1 MMFHFTCV
9 CDCAYYINFS
19 SQLHEFQVG
28 DEFWAEVSYSNMC
41 SSIGEIWYSIIKHN
55 KSGHTT
61 EEYYMTADELSDYF
75 KIEVVLPRFMSDI
88 SKIAAV

>member
-28 DEFWAEVSYSNMC
+28 DEFWAEVRDSNIC
-41 SSIGEIWYSIIKHN
+41 SSIGEIWYLIIGHN
-55 KSGHTT
+55 KSSHTT
-61 EEYYMTADELSDYF
+61 EEYYMTADELSEYF
-75 KIEVVLPRFMSDI
+75 KIEVAFPRIKVNI
-88 SKIAAV
+88 SPIAAE

>member
-1 MMFHFTCV
+1 MNLHFKCI
-9 CDCAYYINFS
+9 CDCEYYINLTYE
-19 SQLHEFQVG
+19 LHQFKKG

-61 EEYYMTADELSDYF
+61 EEYYMTADELSEYF

-88 SKIAAV
+88 SPIATV